1 MAESIRMPFGAGLCG
16 SKESCI
22 KWGGGQIPYWK
33 SAFLREIC
41 AVKYRECAA
50 AMRPVAKL
58 IRPIVFREVAVKFHK
73 CLNNAPQEFSLSGW
87 AFAVVVVQYG
97 APAWWNMLIKHG
109 VVCRSILSGRCLTPT

>member
-22 KWGGGQIPYWK
+22 KWGGQIPYWK

-58 IRPIVFREVAVKFHK
+58 IRPIVF
-73 CLNNAPQEFSLSGW
+73 S
-87 AFAVVVVQYG
+87 
-97 APAWWNMLIKHG
+97 
-109 VVCRSILSGRCLTPT
+109 